1 MTKETLFVVISF
13 TFLLTVMGWFIMNLN
28 YKINTLVANQ
38 KIIND
43 GFVKVLADLYTRT
56 EKSNAESFQTSVG
69 KLVENMTI
77 TQDLLETLVDGEPNA
92 ETDVSTE
99 DSVEGPPKEDMQNSN
114 QLAKVIPFVKPSDM
128 NFLYKLW
135 V

>member
-38 KIIND
+38 KFIND

-99 DSVEGPPKEDMQNSN
+99 DSVRASKRGY
-114 QLAKVIPFVKPSDM
+114 AKQ
-128 NFLYKLW
+128 
-135 V
+135 

>member
-1 MTKETLFVVISF
+1 
-13 TFLLTVMGWFIMNLN
+13 MNLN

-38 KIIND
+38 KFIND

-128 NFLYKLW
+128 NFS
-135 V
+135 

>member
-128 NFLYKLW
+128 NFS
-135 V
+135 

>member
-13 TFLLTVMGWFIMNLN
+13 TFLLTVMVWFIMNLN

-38 KIIND
+38 KFIND

-128 NFLYKLW
+128 NFS
-135 V
+135 

>member
-38 KIIND
+38 KFIND
-43 GFVKVLADLYTRT
+43 GFVKV
-56 EKSNAESFQTSVG
+56 SVE

-128 NFLYKLW
+128 NFS
-135 V
+135 

>member
-38 KIIND
+38 KFIND

-99 DSVEGPPKEDMQNSN
+99 DSVEGPPKEDMQNSK

-128 NFLYKLW
+128 NFS
-135 V
+135 

>member
-128 NFLYKLW
+128 NF
-135 V
+135 

>member
-38 KIIND
+38 KFIND
-43 GFVKVLADLYTRT
+43 EFVKVLADLYTRT

-69 KLVENMTI
+69 KLVKNMTI

-128 NFLYKLW
+128 NFS
-135 V
+135 

>member
-38 KIIND
+38 KFIND

-128 NFLYKLW
+128 NFS
-135 V
+135 

>member
-38 KIIND
+38 KFIND
-43 GFVKVLADLYTRT
+43 EFVKVLADLYTRT

-128 NFLYKLW
+128 NFS
-135 V
+135 

>member
-13 TFLLTVMGWFIMNLN
+13 NTFLLTVMGWFIMNLN

-38 KIIND
+38 KFIND

-128 NFLYKLW
+128 NFS
-135 V
+135 

>member
-1 MTKETLFVVISF
+1 M
-13 TFLLTVMGWFIMNLN
+13 
-28 YKINTLVANQ
+28 
-38 KIIND
+38 
-43 GFVKVLADLYTRT
+43 LADLYTRT

-128 NFLYKLW
+128 NFS
-135 V
+135 